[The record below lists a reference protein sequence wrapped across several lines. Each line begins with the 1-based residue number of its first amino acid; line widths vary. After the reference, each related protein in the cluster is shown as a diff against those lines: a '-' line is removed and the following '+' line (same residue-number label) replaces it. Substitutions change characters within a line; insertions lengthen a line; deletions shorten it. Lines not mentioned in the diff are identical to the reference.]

1 MLRLR
6 SKSSVQG
13 SRFISNPD
21 DTMIQEFTPE
31 EQDVLRPFFSNMDS
45 DIFVIKNLPEVVK
58 GALFSRYSRTTKS
71 VRRVLLDEFI
81 KKPEMGFSQIVS
93 SVDSKSQ
100 ADAIKKAEEFYD
112 RVLVDYGDD
121 SVAELGGAHIACEN
135 VSIIATKI
143 LEDARIGLSPLE
155 KSTRYVFFDQK
166 ENDSYRFY
174 KEPVLMGSNF
184 ADEYM
189 QIMNL
194 LFDTYAKM
202 VDPIKKFMTE
212 RFPKTD
218 DVSER
223 AYQSTIRAKACD
235 TIRGLLPAGT
245 LTNMG
250 IYGNGRA
257 FEYLLIKMRANQLT
271 EIRNISDSMK
281 NELGT
286 VIPSFVKRVSD
297 KHGDG
302 YRDYIAKSY
311 ENTKKIASAFY
322 QTENSDSSVTLVDYD
337 KDAEVKI
344 ISAIL
349 YPHSHLPENKIRS
362 IVSGLSDED
371 RQNILRVYVS
381 ERVNRRHRPGRG
393 FENAYYKFDII
404 GNYGMFR
411 DLHRHR
417 VLSQERQMLTTNHG
431 FDVAKE
437 LVESG
442 MESQFRDAMTAA
454 KNAFDNISS
463 KFPAE
468 AQYVVPLA
476 YRIRWYFL
484 MNLREVYHLCELRS
498 VRQGHPDYRLV
509 AQKMFEEVRKV
520 HPNLASFANFLD
532 TNTYD
537 LERLEAE
544 KRIDK
549 KIEDI
554 GKKYGK
560 N

>member
-1 MLRLR
+1 
-6 SKSSVQG
+6 
-13 SRFISNPD
+13 
-21 DTMIQEFTPE
+21 MIDEFTE
-31 EQDVLRPFFSNMDS
+31 DEKNVLRPFFSNMDK

-71 VRRVLLDEFI
+71 VRRVLLEEFI
-81 KKPEMGFSQIVS
+81 KKPEMGFSQIVG
-93 SVDSKSQ
+93 SVEASNQ
-100 ADAIKKAEEFYD
+100 ANAIKKAEEFYD

-143 LEDARIGLSPLE
+143 MEDARIGLSPLE

-166 ENDSYRFY
+166 ENGGYKFY
-174 KEPVLMGSNF
+174 KEPVLATSQF
-184 ADEYM
+184 ADEYE
-189 QIMNL
+189 QIMSL
-194 LFDTYAKM
+194 LFDTYARM
-202 VDPIKKFMTE
+202 VEPVKKFMVE

-218 DVSER
+218 DVSDR

-257 FEYLLIKMRANQLT
+257 FEYLLIKMRANPLT
-271 EIRNISDSMK
+271 EMRNAADSMK

-297 KHGDG
+297 KHGDA
-302 YRDYIAKSY
+302 YRNYISKSL
-311 ENTKKIASAFY
+311 EDTKRFASGFSQSADG
-322 QTENSDSSVTLVDYD
+322 QKAVQLVDYD
-337 KDAEVKI
+337 NEAEIKI

-349 YPHSHLPENKIRS
+349 YPHTHLPESRIRELVAS
-362 IVSGLSDED
+362 LGADE
-371 RQNILRVYVS
+371 RQRILKAYVS
-381 ERVNRRHRPGRG
+381 ERANRRHRPGRA
-393 FENAYYKFDII
+393 FENAYYKFDIV

-417 VLSQERQMLTTNHG
+417 MLTQERQSLTTNHG
-431 FDVAKE
+431 YDMAKE
-437 LVESG
+437 LAAAGLESG
-442 MESQFRDAMTAA
+442 FKDAMEAA
-454 KNAFDNISS
+454 KNAFGRIAA

-476 YRIRWYFL
+476 YRVRWYFL

-509 AQKMFEEVRKV
+509 AQKMFEEVKKV
-520 HPNLASFANFLD
+520 HPNLAAFANFLD

-544 KRIDK
+544 KRIDR

-554 GKKYGK
+554 GKKYPGNWTK
-560 N
+560 NK

>member
-1 MLRLR
+1 
-6 SKSSVQG
+6 
-13 SRFISNPD
+13 
-21 DTMIQEFTPE
+21 MINEFTDE
-31 EQDVLRPFFSNMDS
+31 EKSVLAPFFSNMDK

-81 KKPEMGFSQIVS
+81 KKPEMGFSQIVGS
-93 SVDSKSQ
+93 LDVSTQ

-121 SVAELGGAHIACEN
+121 SVAELGGANIACEN
-135 VSIIATKI
+135 ISIIATKV

-155 KSTRYVFFDQK
+155 KSTRYVFFDQT
-166 ENDSYRFY
+166 ENGSYKFY
-174 KEPVLMGSNF
+174 KEPVLMASEF
-184 ADEYM
+184 ADEYV
-189 QIMNL
+189 QTMNL
-194 LFDTYAKM
+194 LFGTYSRM
-202 VDPIKKFMTE
+202 VEPIKKFMME

-218 DVSER
+218 DISDR

-271 EIRNISDSMK
+271 EMRDIADMMK

-297 KHGDG
+297 KHGDA
-302 YRDYIAKSY
+302 YRDYMAKSF
-311 ENTKKIASAFY
+311 EDSRKLASGFLSV
-322 QTENSDSSVTLVDYD
+322 ESSQKSVELVDYD
-337 KDAEVKI
+337 KDAEIKI

-349 YPHSHLPENKIRS
+349 YPHTHLPEAKIRAL
-362 IVSGLSDED
+362 VSGLSEAE
-371 RQNILRVYVS
+371 RKNILKTYVS
-381 ERVNRRHRPGRG
+381 ERANRRHRPGRA
-393 FENAYYKFDII
+393 FENAYYKFDVV
-404 GNYGMFR
+404 GNYGIFR

-417 VLSQERQMLTTNHG
+417 ILTQERQMLTTNHG

-437 LVESG
+437 LTESG
-442 MESQFRDAMTAA
+442 LEPDFKDAMQAA
-454 KNAFDNISS
+454 KNTFERISA

-498 VRQGHPDYRLV
+498 VRQGHPDYRLI
-509 AQKMFEEVRKV
+509 AQKMFEEVKKV
-520 HPNLASFANFLD
+520 HPNLAAFANFLD
-532 TNTYD
+532 TNTYG

-549 KIEDI
+549 KIEEF

-560 N
+560 T

>member
-1 MLRLR
+1 
-6 SKSSVQG
+6 
-13 SRFISNPD
+13 
-21 DTMIQEFTPE
+21 MIQEFTTE
-31 EQDVLRPFFSNMDS
+31 EQDILRPFFSNMDR

-81 KKPEMGFSQIVS
+81 KKPEMGFSQIVN
-93 SVDSKSQ
+93 SVDSKTQ

-166 ENDSYRFY
+166 ENDSYKFY
-174 KEPVLMGSNF
+174 KEPALMNSNF

-202 VDPIKKFMTE
+202 VDPIKKFMAE

-218 DVSER
+218 DVSDR

-271 EIRNISDSMK
+271 EIRSIADSMK

-297 KHGDG
+297 KHGDS
-302 YRDYIAKSY
+302 YRDYIAKSH

-322 QTENSDSSVTLVDYD
+322 HSEDGGSGVTLIDYD

-349 YPHSHLPENKIRS
+349 YPHSHLPESKIRP
-362 IVSGLSDED
+362 IVLGLSDED
-371 RQNILRVYVS
+371 RQNILRTYVS
-381 ERVNRRHRPGRG
+381 ERANRRHRPGRA

-417 VLSQERQMLTTNHG
+417 VLTQERQTLTTNHG
-431 FDVAKE
+431 FDIAKE
-437 LVESG
+437 LAESG
-442 MESQFRDAMTAA
+442 LEPQFRDAMDAA
-454 KNAFDNISS
+454 KNAFEIISA

-509 AQKMFEEVRKV
+509 AQKMFEEVKKV
-520 HPNLASFANFLD
+520 HPNLAAFANFLD
-532 TNTYD
+532 TNSYG

-549 KIEDI
+549 KIEEFENRRFQR
-554 GKKYGK
+554 KP
-560 N
+560 

>member
-1 MLRLR
+1 M
-6 SKSSVQG
+6 Q
-13 SRFISNPD
+13 
-21 DTMIQEFTPE
+21 QEFTQE
-31 EQDVLRPFFSNMDS
+31 ETEVLRPFFSNMDK

-58 GALFSRYSRTTKS
+58 GALFSRYSRTSKS

-81 KKPEMGFSQIVS
+81 KKPEMGFSQIVGS
-93 SVDSKSQ
+93 FDAGIQ
-100 ADAIKKAEEFYD
+100 ADAIRRAEEFYD

-143 LEDARIGLSPLE
+143 LEDSRIGLSPLE

-166 ENDSYRFY
+166 GEEGYKFH
-174 KEPVLMGSNF
+174 KEPTLMGSQF
-184 ADEYM
+184 ADEY
-189 QIMNL
+189 IRTMNT

-202 VDPIKKFMTE
+202 VEPVKKFVVE

-218 DVSER
+218 DISDR
-223 AYQSTIRAKACD
+223 AYQSTVRAKACD
-235 TIRGLLPAGT
+235 IIRGLLPAGT

-257 FEYLLIKMRANQLT
+257 FEYLLIKMRANGLA
-271 EIRNISDSMK
+271 EIRNISDAMTS
-281 NELGT
+281 ELSA

-297 KHGDG
+297 RHGDA
-302 YRDYIAKSY
+302 YRDYIAKSHGD
-311 ENTKKIASAFY
+311 TKRAASRFLSAETG
-322 QTENSDSSVTLVDYD
+322 QDLVALVDYD
-337 KDAEVKI
+337 RDAENKI
-344 ISAIL
+344 ISSIL
-349 YPHSHLPENKIRS
+349 YPHVQLPESRLREL
-362 IVSGLSDED
+362 VSGLTDAD
-371 RQNILRVYVS
+371 KQNILRAYVS
-381 ERVNRRHRPGRG
+381 ERANRRHRPGRA
-393 FENAYYKFDII
+393 FENAYYKFDIV

-417 VLSQERQMLTTNHG
+417 TLTQERQMLTTNHG
-431 FDVAKE
+431 FDTPKE
-437 LVESG
+437 LIEAG
-442 MESQFRDAMTAA
+442 LETDFKDAMHAA
-454 KNAFDNISS
+454 KDAFNHISA

-498 VRQGHPDYRLV
+498 GRQGHPDYRLV
-509 AQKMFEEVRKV
+509 AQKMFGEVRKV
-520 HPNLASFANFLD
+520 HPNLVAFAYFLD
-532 TNTYD
+532 NNTYG

-554 GKKYGK
+554 GKRYGK
-560 N
+560 T

>member
-1 MLRLR
+1 M
-6 SKSSVQG
+6 
-13 SRFISNPD
+13 IM
-21 DTMIQEFTPE
+21 MIQEFTPE
-31 EQDVLRPFFSNMDS
+31 EQEILRPFFSNMDK

-58 GALFSRYSRTTKS
+58 GALFSRYSRTAKS

-93 SVDSKSQ
+93 PVDSITQ

-135 VSIIATKI
+135 VSIIATKV

-174 KEPVLMGSNF
+174 REPVLMGSNF
-184 ADEYM
+184 SDEYT
-189 QIMNL
+189 QTMNL
-194 LFDTYAKM
+194 LFDIYAKM
-202 VDPIKKFMTE
+202 VEPIKKFMIE
-212 RFPKTD
+212 RFPRVD
-218 DVSER
+218 DVSDR

-257 FEYLLIKMRANQLT
+257 FEYLLIKMRASRLT
-271 EIRNISDSMK
+271 EMRDISDTMK

-297 KHGDG
+297 KHGDA
-302 YRDYIAKSY
+302 YRDYMKKSH
-311 ENTKKIASAFY
+311 ENTEKIASAFSKP
-322 QTENSDSSVTLVDYD
+322 ENSDSSVILIDYD
-337 KDAEVKI
+337 KDAEIKI

-349 YPHSHLPENKIRS
+349 YPHTHLPESRIRA
-362 IVSGLSDED
+362 IVSGLSNED
-371 RQNILRVYVS
+371 RQNILRTYVS
-381 ERVNRRHRPGRG
+381 ERANRRHRPGRA
-393 FENAYYKFDII
+393 FENAYYKFDIV

-417 VLSQERQMLTTNHG
+417 ILTQERQMLTTNHG
-431 FDVAKE
+431 FDVSKE

-442 MESQFRDAMTAA
+442 LESQFKDAMIAA
-454 KNAFDNISS
+454 ENAFDRISV

-476 YRIRWYFL
+476 YKIRWYFL

-498 VRQGHPDYRLV
+498 VRQGHPDYRLA
-509 AQKMFEEVRKV
+509 AQRMFEEVRKV
-520 HPNLASFANFLD
+520 HPSLAAFANFLD

-544 KRIDK
+544 KRIDR
-549 KIEDI
+549 KIEYMD
-554 GKKYGK
+554 KKYGK